1 MSFTGRAPR
10 AVLLRF
16 KRIAS
21 KPCEHSPLRSLAQR
35 PPRCIRRALRL
46 HRLGEIRRHWQPG
59 RRAWTHPPPVTS
71 YASSS
76 SDLSDKLRFPR
87 FSRTALEF
95 SLAARGL
102 VRLIT
107 DLGWRTMILH
117 HDVGFVLSL
126 FDT

>member
-16 KRIAS
+16 ERIAS

-35 PPRCIRRALRL
+35 PPRCIRRAL
-46 HRLGEIRRHWQPG
+46 RLGEIRRHWQPG

-76 SDLSDKLRFPR
+76 SDLSDKLH
-87 FSRTALEF
+87 
-95 SLAARGL
+95 
-102 VRLIT
+102 
-107 DLGWRTMILH
+107 LGWRTMILH
-117 HDVGFVLSL
+117 HDVGFVLSV

>member
-1 MSFTGRAPR
+1 MDS
-10 AVLLRF
+10 
-16 KRIAS
+16 
-21 KPCEHSPLRSLAQR
+21 
-35 PPRCIRRALRL
+35 
-46 HRLGEIRRHWQPG
+46 
-59 RRAWTHPPPVTS
+59 PVTS

-117 HDVGFVLSL
+117 HDVGFVLSV

>member
-1 MSFTGRAPR
+1 VPFGSEKSAAIGN
-10 AVLLRF
+10 
-16 KRIAS
+16 
-21 KPCEHSPLRSLAQR
+21 LAD
-35 PPRCIRRALRL
+35 AHGL
-46 HRLGEIRRHWQPG
+46 
-59 RRAWTHPPPVTS
+59 THPVTS

-87 FSRTALEF
+87 FSRTAPEF

-117 HDVGFVLSL
+117 HYVGFVLSL